1 MKAVEFQ
8 TTIRPDDSLQI
19 PKDVAGQIP
28 RDTPVQ
34 VIVVCPDSSEELEWQ
49 RFTQEQFFHGY
60 SDSDSIYDKL

>member
-8 TTIRPDDSLQI
+8 TTIRPDNSLQI
-19 PKDVAGQIP
+19 PKDVAARIP

-49 RFTQEQFFHGY
+49 RITQEQIFSGY
-60 SDSDSIYDKL
+60 SDGDSVHDKL